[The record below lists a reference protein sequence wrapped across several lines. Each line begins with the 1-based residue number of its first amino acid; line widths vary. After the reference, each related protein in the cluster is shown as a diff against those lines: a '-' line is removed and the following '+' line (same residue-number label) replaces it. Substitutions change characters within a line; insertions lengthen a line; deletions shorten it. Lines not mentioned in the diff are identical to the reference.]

1 MINRCKCKTKNFSL
15 MICNR
20 SHIRTCNGCD
30 VNLSIE
36 WDTLLCI
43 NNLWLSIKW
52 IIVIESEWVLVVHT
66 RKESLIN
73 PLHYI
78 FIIIGKYC
86 YYWIV
91 LFYITFYLFFIFCIC
106 ISLINV
112 HYYYVDNKILVKCMC
127 VQKSET
133 WALRS
138 KNFLPVN
145 TKHKSF
151 YFRFLS
157 YKYNE
162 YNTNMLK
169 FIWRV
174 RLDMPFNEIWVI
186 VNHRSK
192 STSMH
197 SSFYFVCVLSLCV

>member
-1 MINRCKCKTKNFSL
+1 MIEHKMN
-15 MICNR
+15 
-20 SHIRTCNGCD
+20 
-30 VNLSIE
+30 
-36 WDTLLCI
+36 
-43 NNLWLSIKW
+43 
-52 IIVIESEWVLVVHT
+52 
-66 RKESLIN
+66 
-73 PLHYI
+73 
-78 FIIIGKYC
+78 YC
-86 YYWIV
+86 YWIGMGLGRTHKKRV
-91 LFYITFYLFFIFCIC
+91 INKSITLHIYYYREILLLLNRFVSHNILPFFLIFCIC